1 VFNIGPGELA
11 LILVAALIVLGPK
24 RLPEL
29 ARTLGKFM
37 REFRRQTDDVRNLVE
52 REFYQMDQALDQ
64 PIEQIGAGTQKPAIP
79 SGGPPAVPVPA
90 MTDPGHDEF
99 GRLLAPPSPMTE
111 AAPAAAT
118 APAEPPPATPENG
131 AAPPAKPPNGEAPAD
146 LKPGG
151 Q

>member
-29 ARTLGKFM
+29 ARQLGKFM
-37 REFRRQTDDVRNLVE
+37 RDFRRQTDDVRNMVE
-52 REFYQMDQALDQ
+52 REFFKMDQDLERK
-64 PIEQIGAGTQKPAIP
+64 EQLPPGAPQNSIAPP
-79 SGGPPAVPVPA
+79 VVPAVPVPA

-99 GRLLAPPSPMTE
+99 GRLIAP
-111 AAPAAAT
+111 AAPASPEP
-118 APAEPPPATPENG
+118 AP
-131 AAPPAKPPNGEAPAD
+131 KPTNGEAPPD

>member
-29 ARTLGKFM
+29 ARQLGKFM
-37 REFRRQTDDVRNLVE
+37 RDFRRQTDDVRNMVE
-52 REFYQMDQALDQ
+52 REFYKMDQDLERK
-64 PIEQIGAGTQKPAIP
+64 EQLPPGAPQNSIAPPAV
-79 SGGPPAVPVPA
+79 PAVPVPT

-99 GRLLAPPSPMTE
+99 GRLIPP
-111 AAPAAAT
+111 AAPA
-118 APAEPPPATPENG
+118 PSDPPS
-131 AAPPAKPPNGEAPAD
+131 KPSNGEAPAD